1 MSLSERELMD
11 NREIYIFPIESRG
24 GKPEDGLA
32 CFRLG
37 VLALLTRCERD
48 VVTWL
53 SAEAMVL

>member
-32 CFRLG
+32 FFDSVFLHCLQD
-37 VLALLTRCERD
+37 AKE
-48 VVTWL
+48 
-53 SAEAMVL
+53 M